1 LIYISISALCN
12 ASTSVMYTHIEEAL
26 NKDHKFPK
34 QNGMFLTHF
43 YIGYISIYNTHTG
56 MIHAMFVA
64 SWIK

>member
-1 LIYISISALCN
+1 
-12 ASTSVMYTHIEEAL
+12 MYTHIEEAL

>member
-12 ASTSVMYTHIEEAL
+12 ASTSVMYTHIAEAL

-43 YIGYISIYNTHTG
+43 YIGYIYNAYTR
-56 MIHAMFVA
+56 MIHAMFIA
-64 SWIK
+64 S